1 MQKLQGMFHDQ
12 NKMRDL
18 GIREYYYKSRIKHQG
33 QIYHISKDRSKS
45 NINEMIQFFVTF
57 PDLVRTST

>member
-1 MQKLQGMFHDQ
+1 MFHDQ

-45 NINEMIQFFVTF
+45 NINEMIQFFVIF